1 MSDCAKTVIFLFQST
16 YFESGVWG
24 TCRLLFCPVSPSR
37 GQVRSKELFSGGKQ
51 NLKIFTLRHVLAG
64 CGPYRQMMHVRAKI
78 AIDFKFDVKLRVTSE
93 ITCILTS
100 LIERFLFGQHYQR
113 RPRPARRWIIL
124 LLKSLLNYRFHV
136 YPAGL
141 SPPLPSLPLICI
153 LLSVL
158 LLWLAFTLVSVLLAV
173 IMMCHEIMI

>member
-1 MSDCAKTVIFLFQST
+1 MMLKRSNAHGIAHNEQPNVDKTAAMYISLSPPSLPLCFPSSSVAIRIRS
-16 YFESGVWG
+16 
-24 TCRLLFCPVSPSR
+24 LLAMC
-37 GQVRSKELFSGGKQ
+37 
-51 NLKIFTLRHVLAG
+51 
-64 CGPYRQMMHVRAKI
+64 
-78 AIDFKFDVKLRVTSE
+78 
-93 ITCILTS
+93 
-100 LIERFLFGQHYQR
+100 FGQHYQR

-158 LLWLAFTLVSVLLAV
+158 LLWLAFTLVSALLAV